1 MPSFSI
7 SSSITCLN
15 VIFVFASLL
24 PTLFLL
30 NAAVFM
36 INYGLECFAFLGI
49 AHIYDSAHQLFEY
62 KLALVIL

>member
-1 MPSFSI
+1 MPSSSDF
-7 SSSITCLN
+7 SSITHLG
-15 VIFVFASLL
+15 VIFVFASLF

-30 NAAVFM
+30 FVDVFV

-49 AHIYDSAHQLFEY
+49 AHIYHSAHQLFGY